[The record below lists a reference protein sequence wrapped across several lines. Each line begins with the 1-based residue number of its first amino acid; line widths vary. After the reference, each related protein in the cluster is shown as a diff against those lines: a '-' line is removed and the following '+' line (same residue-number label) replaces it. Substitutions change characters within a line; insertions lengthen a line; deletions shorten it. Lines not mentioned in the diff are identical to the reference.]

1 MTLHRQAA
9 KIATKGRNG
18 DSMLVHM
25 SPEEVGGLHALALSA
40 YGKPLTINPV
50 TGVVEASL
58 LKRLLPT
65 IAGAVVGSVIPGAGT
80 WGSAIAGGIT
90 SGFANGWKPRNILGG
105 MLGGGSG
112 RELVNRFAMAGTP
125 VAPTASAQGGG
136 AGPVT
141 DEFGDAL
148 PKSARN
154 VSAAPAPATT
164 ATGVAREAAAT
175 AAKGNATPVK
185 PTFKNVGEG
194 IRSVLMDEKAREQFT
209 KDNFWPI
216 AAALGSYA
224 MIPDKYNGPKNTP
237 TRFWKQKLHRGTKV
251 NPLWQTQ
258 QGQPY
263 WTDQYWEDGQYT
275 TEDPFAKG
283 YASGGD
289 VVRTE
294 EPLKSIP
301 DVMNTSV
308 PVAAAPAQQY
318 YSTDYKSS
326 YHDPLMEYIDAVNAR
341 RKPVPKTSTPVNT
354 GPGTGPGTG
363 NPNPDPR
370 GDGSARD
377 DDPIDNG
384 GGTGGTPVTP
394 VTPIPVTPTDPIEVT
409 RPPRDRDDPGYTGGG
424 IRDALQQILPT
435 YPIDQ
440 PPPPPVQPE
449 QTPVQEV
456 YDENNNR
463 VDRDLQPYGYRGLPN
478 LIDRVLPQYNVPDI
492 IQPVVDYNPQ
502 RPIQEVY
509 DEFNNRVDDVPAEP
523 EPEPKPEPEKER
535 GASLLDTGRDL
546 ASLSSDVKNIVS
558 DRAIDA
564 MFDLFQNDAD
574 RPTYD
579 EAGNRV
585 DNLPEERSAMEN
597 RFIRGA
603 RIIGNPLEALLHPI
617 DTVTG
622 LFQGTPVKPIKNS
635 ILGGLVGVDENT
647 TKTPEEI
654 AREQEAAQRRAQRDA
669 GGGPGGTG
677 GAGGTGVGRAGNGA
691 GRGGNSITRFTVTPQ
706 MLGMGP
712 AVDPSVK
719 KGKAGGGMIGYAQG
733 GIASLGGYSDGGRLL
748 RGPGD
753 GVSDDIPASIHRND
767 GTKQEARLADG
778 EFVFPAR
785 IVSEIGNGSTEA
797 GAKKLYDIME
807 RIQRDR
813 SRSLKDV
820 AFDSNAERHF
830 NSLMA

>member
-40 YGKPLTINPV
+40 YGKPLTINPA

-154 VSAAPAPATT
+154 VSAASAPATT

-194 IRSVLMDEKAREQFT
+194 IRSVLMDDKAREQFT

-263 WTDQYWEDGQYT
+263 YTDEYWEDGEYT

-363 NPNPDPR
+363 TPNPDPR
-370 GDGSARD
+370 GDGSPRD
-377 DDPIDNG
+377 DSPIDNG
-384 GGTGGTPVTP
+384 GGTGGTPF
-394 VTPIPVTPTDPIEVT
+394 TPISPIPITPTDPVVVT
-409 RPPRDRDDPGYTGGG
+409 PEKRPDYVSPMVNNGGLAYFLDQATPRY
-424 IRDALQQILPT
+424 
-435 YPIDQ
+435 
-440 PPPPPVQPE
+440 
-449 QTPVQEV
+449 
-456 YDENNNR
+456 
-463 VDRDLQPYGYRGLPN
+463 
-478 LIDRVLPQYNVPDI
+478 
-492 IQPVVDYNPQ
+492 
-502 RPIQEVY
+502 
-509 DEFNNRVDDVPAEP
+509 DVPAIVQPIVESGNDQTP
-523 EPEPKPEPEKER
+523 IVDVEDVPDTSPSKER
-535 GASLLDTGRDL
+535 GPWDYIKGVATAPSDIRAAISDAAIHAAFNAFSGLTGKKDIVDAETVPDTPWENRAVNLGRAYSDPLGYLLD
-546 ASLSSDVKNIVS
+546 AKNNLTNLV
-558 DRAIDA
+558 
-564 MFDLFQNDAD
+564 Q
-574 RPTYD
+574 
-579 EAGNRV
+579 GNAPDPV
-585 DNLPEERSAMEN
+585 T
-597 RFIRGA
+597 
-603 RIIGNPLEALLHPI
+603 NPLVDAVPTAKTEEDVAREALSRTRATLRALR
-617 DTVTG
+617 D
-622 LFQGTPVKPIKNS
+622 QGI
-635 ILGGLVGVDENT
+635 
-647 TKTPEEI
+647 
-654 AREQEAAQRRAQRDA
+654 
-669 GGGPGGTG
+669 GGPGG
-677 GAGGTGVGRAGNGA
+677 AVAAGTGIARAGNGT
-691 GRGGNSITRFTVTPQ
+691 GRGGWSLPRGVVIPQ

-712 AVDPSVK
+712 AIDAPSVK
-719 KGKAGGGMIGYAQG
+719 KGKAGGGMIGHYADGG